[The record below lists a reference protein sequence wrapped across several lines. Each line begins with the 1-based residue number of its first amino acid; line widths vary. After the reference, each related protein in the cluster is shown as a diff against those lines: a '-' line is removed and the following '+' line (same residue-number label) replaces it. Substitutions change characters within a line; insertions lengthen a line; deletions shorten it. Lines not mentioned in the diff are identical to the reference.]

1 MAQPKTYF
9 EFDVVMWDDSGNK
22 LLLKKRVSI
31 QRQSLN
37 SARNVMDKKFKMSEG
52 YFYELNKHYTK

>member
-22 LLLKKRVSI
+22 LIIQSYLK
-31 QRQSLN
+31 
-37 SARNVMDKKFKMSEG
+37 
-52 YFYELNKHYTK
+52 T